1 MARLLLLGAVTL
13 TVVEGA
19 IRKWVLG
26 SEAGAWSHLIYFSKD
41 LFFAGLLLLPRR
53 QQPTAE
59 MALFRRWLFIG
70 GGLVALGGAIA
81 ACRSVNPVGAAL
93 TLRATIVLPA
103 IACAAVPRLCGLKLL
118 PVAAS
123 VGALTCVNCGLGIL
137 QNHLPADH
145 LLNRYAGN
153 ETEVAVLESGVRA
166 TGTFAYIT
174 GLAVLSSVGIWA
186 GLAMTSLAA
195 EGLGMGAGAVT
206 ILASIG
212 CGLASVSR
220 GPLVVGAVLLASWP
234 VFVSYRSGRLLK
246 PFWTSA
252 LITLAGL
259 VLSLVPEARQM
270 TLAVL
275 ERHEQGED
283 TFQQRVFG
291 QFSQAAAAAAIAPLG
306 EGLGTEQVAG
316 NYAAAGAMRFTTFED
331 QLPRL
336 ILETGVFGTM
346 GFIIICVGA
355 LRSLQLAKESASDP
369 QARAI
374 LLATQVLLGCLF
386 YVNMVFNHTVA
397 AFAWIIFAAVMG
409 ATARPC
415 RPLARAPNSRVRN
428 RLRRSRFAG

>member
-1 MARLLLLGAVTL
+1 
-13 TVVEGA
+13 
-19 IRKWVLG
+19 
-26 SEAGAWSHLIYFSKD
+26 
-41 LFFAGLLLLPRR
+41 
-53 QQPTAE
+53 

-220 GPLVVGAVLLASWP
+220 GPLVVGAVLLASWA
-234 VFVSYRSGRLLK
+234 VFVSYRSGKLLK

-336 ILETGVFGTM
+336 IFGD
-346 GFIIICVGA
+346 GRFWNDGIYHHLCWRPPLVAVGE
-355 LRSLQLAKESASDP
+355 RKRVGSSSPSHSASDSGS
-369 QARAI
+369 ARMP
-374 LLATQVLLGCLF
+374 VLRQHGVQSHGGSFCLDNFRGRNGCDSTSLP
-386 YVNMVFNHTVA
+386 A
-397 AFAWIIFAAVMG
+397 ARSCTKLTRQESSSSLPFCRLTSASSRRRSSTRDCWIIWLQPG
-409 ATARPC
+409 A
-415 RPLARAPNSRVRN
+415 LARLKFIGRGRCYC
-428 RLRRSRFAG
+428 RRGGRGDHRP